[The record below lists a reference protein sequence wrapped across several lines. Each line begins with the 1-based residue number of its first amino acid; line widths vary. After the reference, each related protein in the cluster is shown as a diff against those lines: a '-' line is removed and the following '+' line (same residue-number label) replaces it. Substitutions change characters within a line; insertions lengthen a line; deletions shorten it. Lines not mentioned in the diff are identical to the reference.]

1 MDDIELFH
9 NYMTSTAA
17 TLEDENRFWSEGIP
31 RLGFQHPGVLSL
43 VLALSSYHLIKTRPF
58 DAPRFFTLAERH
70 MTVALPSATTLVQSL
85 DPENGPALYVTA
97 MLVCFTA
104 FAKGPY
110 PGNMLL
116 VADHDQVPWLSLL
129 RGVRLVVTKIGWPC
143 IFSGAL
149 APYFPGKGDEKNNS
163 KDAKTMNP
171 ASTELLPGEIED
183 WRSSLSKISILIDGH
198 EEQEVRDA
206 YAHDYEGLLR
216 CYESTFT
223 TRSHAKLDVEG
234 KMQVIFSWIYQLDD
248 PFVDGLGQND
258 PIALLMLAHF
268 CVLLQTLSRY
278 WFLEGWASHILGEIL
293 RSSPA
298 CREGSSWPM
307 KYVKERKGPTPTS
320 GRVEYVAPSTH
331 ET

>member
-1 MDDIELFH
+1 
-9 NYMTSTAA
+9 MTSTAA
-17 TLEDENRFWSEGIP
+17 TLEDENKFWSEGIP
-31 RLGFQHPGVLSL
+31 RLGFQHPGVLTL
-43 VLALSSYHLIKTRPF
+43 VLALSSYQLVKTKPS
-58 DAPRFFTLAERH
+58 DAPRFFSMAERH
-70 MTVALPSATTLVQSL
+70 MAVALPSATTLVQSL

-104 FAKGPY
+104 FAKGPC

-116 VADHDQVPWLSLL
+116 VADDGQVPWLSLL
-129 RGVRLVVTKIGWPC
+129 RGVRLVITKVGWPC

-149 APYFPGKGDEKNNS
+149 APYLPGKDDVKDDG
-163 KDAKTMNP
+163 KDAETTSSASMELP
-171 ASTELLPGEIED
+171 AGEIED
-183 WRSSLSKISILIDGH
+183 WRSSLNKISGLVARH
-198 EEQEVRDA
+198 EERGLREA
-206 YAHDYEGLLR
+206 YTHNYEELQR

-223 TRSHAKLDVEG
+223 SGSHAKLDVEG

-248 PFVDGLGQND
+248 FFVDGLNQKD

-293 RSSPA
+293 QSSPD

-307 KYVKERKGPTPTS
+307 QYIKERGESTSMS
-320 GRVEYVAPSTH
+320 GRMGSLAPSTC